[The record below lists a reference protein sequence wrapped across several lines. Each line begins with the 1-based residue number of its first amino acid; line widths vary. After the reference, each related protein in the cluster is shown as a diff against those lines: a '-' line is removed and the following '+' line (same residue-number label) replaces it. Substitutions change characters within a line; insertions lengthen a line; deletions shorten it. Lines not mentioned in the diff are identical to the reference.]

1 MAKEKIIF
9 YDFITYVIIPKQNN
23 EGVTTTPI
31 QAINIIFYLEVY
43 FVNYGL
49 YTWMFHK
56 KQLFKV
62 LSDS

>member
-1 MAKEKIIF
+1 MLLGLVLNFYSFSLEAKEKIIF

-49 YTWMFHK
+49 YT
-56 KQLFKV
+56 
-62 LSDS
+62 